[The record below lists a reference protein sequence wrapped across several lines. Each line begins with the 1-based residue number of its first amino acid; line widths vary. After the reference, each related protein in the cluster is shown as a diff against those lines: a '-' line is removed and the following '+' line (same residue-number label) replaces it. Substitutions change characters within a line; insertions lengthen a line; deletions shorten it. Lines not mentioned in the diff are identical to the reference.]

1 MLDSWLDIYEE
12 IKNKDNAKEIHDIF
26 ERLSFSVQSAGGMSI
41 SKAKKR
47 LEEMGEGHIYEN
59 WLAPPKKK
67 NK

>member
-1 MLDSWLDIYEE
+1 MLDRWQSIYAE
-12 IKNKDNAKEIHDIF
+12 IKNKDNADEIYDIF
-26 ERLSFSVQSAGGMSI
+26 ERLSFSVQSAGGISI